1 MPSEVSAFASDSE
14 RPRGERAAM
23 EHALDLARRGWG
35 RVAPNPLVG
44 AVVLQGGEVVAEGW
58 HAEYGGPH
66 AEVAALEAAGARARG
81 ATLVVNLE
89 PCAHHG
95 KTPPCTDAILAAG
108 VARVVAAIRDPDP
121 EAKGGVAVLRAKGVA
136 VSLGLMAEEAAAL
149 NAPFLFARE
158 QAERPFVALKLAT
171 SIDGGIADV
180 RGSSRWVSGE
190 AARDHVQW
198 LRAGFDAIAVGGT
211 TALKDDPQLTVRGAV
226 TPRRPPVRTVF
237 DRRAMLNPS
246 TRLVRTAR
254 EVPTWV
260 VASPQAPTG
269 SVSSLEQNGVRVF
282 LPGSL
287 AEGLAQMRAA
297 GIQSLLCE
305 GGGALGAKLLADGL
319 VDRLYWIQSPV
330 WLGDGAIPAFPGVPD
345 ARIDKAPHWVP
356 VERRPL
362 GPDTLLVLDRTLC
375 LPAS

>member
-1 MPSEVSAFASDSE
+1 MSTEGSVSASASE
-14 RPRGERAAM
+14 RVSEPEAM
-23 EHALDLARRGWG
+23 QRALDLAWRGWG

-44 AVVLQGGEVVAEGW
+44 AVVLRDGVVVGEGW
-58 HAEYGGPH
+58 HAEHGGDH
-66 AEVAALEAAGARARG
+66 AEVAALKAAGDRARG
-81 ATLVVNLE
+81 ATVVVTLE

-95 KTPPCTDAILAAG
+95 KTPPCTDALLAAG
-108 VARVVAAIRDPDP
+108 VSRVVAAIRDPDP
-121 EAKGGVAVLRAKGVA
+121 DAAGGLDVLRSRGVAVEV
-136 VSLGLMAEEAAAL
+136 GLNAAEAAAL
-149 NAPFLFARE
+149 NAPFLFVR
-158 QAERPFVALKLAT
+158 QHQDRPFVALKLAT
-171 SIDGGIADV
+171 SIDSRIADAS
-180 RGSSRWVSGE
+180 GHSKWVSGE
-190 AARDHVQW
+190 EARAHVHW
-198 LRAGFDAIAVGGT
+198 LRAGYDAIAVGGT
-211 TALKDDPQLTVRGAV
+211 TALKDDPELTVRGAV
-226 TPRRPPVRTVF
+226 TPRRPPIRIVF

-246 TRLVRTAR
+246 ARLVRTAR
-254 EVPTWV
+254 EVTTWI
-260 VASPQAPTG
+260 VASPQAPAA

-282 LPGSL
+282 TPTSL
-287 AEGLAQMRAA
+287 ADGLAQLRAA